1 MLLIGIYL
9 FYENWSIETFGT
21 KVGLGLLSGNGNSV
35 LFRGPLIIPISSLL
49 RKQESSDFRR
59 FWIPGFPG
67 MTFLEVSFSHGLLS
81 HKAHNKAVTSNFILK
96 SRIPNFM
103 TGRSCSHRAYRGIL
117 IPPMW
122 SVARKESWQDFFVIH
137 PKPKANERVN
147 QAKQKDLPFPSWLPL
162 TKKPQG
168 QACNN
173 AIFVSIGRW
182 RRFQGNLEKSSSN

>member
-1 MLLIGIYL
+1 MLLIGIYI
-9 FYENWSIETFGT
+9 FYENWSTETFGN
-21 KVGLGLLSGNGNSV
+21 KAGLGLRSGDGNSV
-35 LFRGPLIIPISSLL
+35 L
-49 RKQESSDFRR
+49 
-59 FWIPGFPG
+59 
-67 MTFLEVSFSHGLLS
+67 FSHGLLS
-81 HKAHNKAVTSNFILK
+81 HKPHNKSVTSDFIFQ
-96 SRIPNFM
+96 SSIPNFM
-103 TGRSCSHRAYRGIL
+103 TGRSYTHRAYRGIP

-147 QAKQKDLPFPSWLPL
+147 QAKQKDLPFPSWLPS